1 MCLLLL
7 GGSVLGEHANRPKIS
22 GLHDVRTARTH
33 GCNRLD
39 CENRI
44 EQRAALPAVLLGD
57 GDTQKP
63 LLRHQLRH
71 IPRVTARMR
80 ALERAG
86 GEVLL
91 GEAPYGIAKLLLFG
105 GQPEVHVIPPIQRDA
120 CRAAPAAAPIDPA
133 SSKAGSPASN
143 R

>member
-7 GGSVLGEHANRPKIS
+7 GGAVLCQPTERPKIS
-22 GLHDVRTARTH
+22 GLHDVRTTGTDGGYRF
-33 GCNRLD
+33 NR
-39 CENRI
+39 ENRI
-44 EQRAALPAVLLGD
+44 EERAALPAVLLGD

-86 GEVLL
+86 GEMLL
-91 GEAPYGIAKLLLFG
+91 GEAPYGVAKLF
-105 GQPEVHVIPPIQRDA
+105 
-120 CRAAPAAAPIDPA
+120 
-133 SSKAGSPASN
+133 
-143 R
+143 